1 MVGRGKEVRFDRWYK
16 RTLLTCHDKLYD
28 EGSVM
33 IETGEKAVEV
43 WSRYFE
49 KVLKRVEV
57 QRSKEGGGKEEVSGE
72 NGFLNEG
79 WG

>member
-1 MVGRGKEVRFDRWYK
+1 
-16 RTLLTCHDKLYD
+16 
-28 EGSVM
+28 M